1 MAQMTI
7 EEQNEM
13 IIRSRFPVDRP
24 ITKSDHRIG
33 KGVNQELAASI
44 IEHRKHNGLSS
55 KIQLIR
61 NFVRTRPFI
70 RTIICKTQ
78 VA

>member
-44 IEHRKHNGLSS
+44 IEHRDRKS
-55 KIQLIR
+55 
-61 NFVRTRPFI
+61 V
-70 RTIICKTQ
+70 
-78 VA
+78 V